1 MAMVESTGVQL
12 AERPGRHS
20 HMRVAYTPSPF
31 GQLLYCALTGR
42 GIEDWMRI
50 ERELRVFSTI
60 WKVLLFLLILIFKEW
75 LFERVVDS
83 MSARRSPFN

>member
-1 MAMVESTGVQL
+1 MAIVESTGVQL
-12 AERPGRHS
+12 AKRPEHRS

-31 GQLLYCALTGR
+31 GQLLYYALTGR
-42 GIEDWMRI
+42 GIEDWMRT

-60 WKVLLFLLILIFKEW
+60 WKVLLFVLILIVKEW

-83 MSARRSPFN
+83 VSGRRSPFN